1 MAKERVTIE
10 VDTLELVNQL
20 DLNELFDQLE
30 TEHEQECF
38 MYRAFESL
46 TIEQQKEVAFFFI
59 ARMILENTICEHDV
73 INVIDHPELYTLPF

>member
-30 TEHEQECF
+30 TEHKQECF

-46 TIEQQKEVAFFFI
+46 TIKKQKEVAFFFI
-59 ARMILENTICEHDV
+59 ARMIQEHKICEYEV
-73 INVIDHPELYTLPF
+73 QKVLDHPELYTLPF

>member
-1 MAKERVTIE
+1 MAKKRVTIE

-30 TEHEQECF
+30 TEYKQECL

-59 ARMILENTICEHDV
+59 ARMIQENTICEHDV
-73 INVIDHPELYTLPF
+73 ITVIDHPGLYTLPF